1 MSRTIEATGCKFY
14 QLLFIYSIWQWPGG
28 EHMSVARSGTKNF
41 SMMEAVLLF
50 CLQNGD
56 VRELVKFIFQA
67 KYYT

>member
-1 MSRTIEATGCKFY
+1 
-14 QLLFIYSIWQWPGG
+14 
-28 EHMSVARSGTKNF
+28 MSVARSGTKNF

-56 VRELVKFIFQA
+56 VRELVMFIFQA